1 MKDQIHTVFFDES
14 FIALEF
20 LSPHFSE
27 LNSVHPDRGY
37 CDFFSQ
43 PVALHI
49 GDHPMD
55 EPLYIVPI
63 QFNKIL
69 KKIF

>member
-1 MKDQIHTVFFDES
+1 MKDANHTDIS
-14 FIALEF
+14 GKSSIALEF
-20 LSPHFSE
+20 SPHFSE

-49 GDHPMD
+49 GDHPWD
-55 EPLYIVPI
+55 EPLYTVPI
-63 QFNKIL
+63 QFSKIL